1 MANNLAV
8 GMIETVGLT
17 ALLEAVDAAL
27 KAADVEMTGW
37 DKVGSGLA
45 TAFFKGEVAAV
56 KAAVEAGAEA
66 GGQVGR
72 VVCVNVIPRPHAD
85 LGILGDW
92 I

>member
-1 MANNLAV
+1 MANNLAI

-17 ALLEAVDAAL
+17 ALLEAADAAL

-45 TAFFKGEVAAV
+45 TGFFKGEVAAV

-66 GGQVGR
+66 GGQVGQI
-72 VVCVNVIPRPHAD
+72 VCVNVIPRPHDD
-85 LGILGDW
+85 LGGLGDW
-92 I
+92 V